1 MEFLEMTT
9 SEVSPSTREQR
20 LSHASRRRRE
30 AQKQELRQSILE
42 AASNL
47 FLERGYEGFSLRQVA
62 EQIGYTPTTIYL
74 YFADK
79 DALLFALLD
88 DAFDRFGAALHR
100 AYESSLEP
108 LARLEAIGRAYVR
121 FGLENPQYYEMM
133 FVVRSDFLLQARAAE
148 TEPRIASFRTLQ
160 EAVTDAMAEGAL
172 RQGDVEATSFLL
184 WALMHG
190 IVGLAISMPQMLTPD
205 RIARAERDAIDLIRR
220 GLT

>member
-1 MEFLEMTT
+1 MGLRNMTT
-9 SEVSPSTREQR
+9 SDASLSTREQR
-20 LSHASRRRRE
+20 LSQASRRRRQT
-30 AQKQELRQSILE
+30 QKRELRQAILA
-42 AASNL
+42 AASDL
-47 FLERGYEGFSLRQVA
+47 FLEQGYEGFSLRQVA
-62 EQIGYTPTTIYL
+62 ERIGYTPTTIYL

-88 DAFDRFGAALHR
+88 DAFDRFGAALHH
-100 AYESSLEP
+100 ASLSSSEP
-108 LARLEAIGRAYVR
+108 LDRLEAIGRAYVR

-148 TEPRIASFRTLQ
+148 TEPRIASFHTLQ
-160 EAVTDAMAEGAL
+160 DAVAAAMTAGTI

-190 IVGLAISMPQMLTPD
+190 IVGLAISMPQMLTPE
-205 RIARAERDAIDLIRR
+205 RVARAESDAIELIRR

>member
-1 MEFLEMTT
+1 MAT
-9 SEVSPSTREQR
+9 SDVSLSTREQR
-20 LSHASRRRRE
+20 LSQASRRRR
-30 AQKQELRQSILE
+30 ATQKQELRQAILE
-42 AASNL
+42 AASSL

-62 EQIGYTPTTIYL
+62 ERIGYTPTTIYL

-100 AYESSLEP
+100 ASLSSVEP
-108 LARLEAIGRAYVR
+108 LDRLQAIGRAYVG
-121 FGLENPQYYEMM
+121 FGVENPQYYEMM

-148 TEPRIASFRTLQ
+148 PEPRIASFRTLQ
-160 EAVTDAMAEGAL
+160 EAVADAMTAGAL

-190 IVGLAISMPQMLTPD
+190 IVGLAISMPQMLTPE
-205 RIARAERDAIDLIRR
+205 RVAAAERDAINLIRR